1 MQTFNESSQ
10 FEERLTQMIRELQQ
24 CQKDRGHASCIKC
37 ENLIG
42 CELRKQYVQVTY
54 ESMSKGEIGGFEF

>member
-1 MQTFNESSQ
+1 MNESNP
-10 FEERLTQMIRELQQ
+10 FEERLTQMIQELQQ
-24 CQKDRGHASCIKC
+24 CQQNKGYNSCMKC
-37 ENLIG
+37 ERLIG

>member
-1 MQTFNESSQ
+1 MPESSA
-10 FEERLTQMIRELQQ
+10 FEEKLSGMIEDVKA
-24 CQKDRGHASCIKC
+24 CQKEKNHDSCMKC

-42 CELRKQYVQVTY
+42 CELRKRYVLVTY

>member
-1 MQTFNESSQ
+1 MHETDQ
-10 FEERLTQMIRELQQ
+10 FEERLTQMIEELKK
-24 CQKDRGHASCIKC
+24 CQRDHGNDSCMKC
-37 ENLIG
+37 EQLIG

>member
-1 MQTFNESSQ
+1 MPENNS
-10 FEERLTQMIRELQQ
+10 FEERLTQMASEVKT
-24 CQKDRGHASCIKC
+24 CQKNYGLTTCMTC
-37 ENLIG
+37 ESLIG

>member
-1 MQTFNESSQ
+1 MQENNS
-10 FEERLTQMIRELQQ
+10 FEERLTQMIGEVQV
-24 CQKDRGHASCIKC
+24 CQKEKAVDTCMKC
-37 ENLIG
+37 EKLVG

>member
-1 MQTFNESSQ
+1 MPESNA
-10 FEERLTQMIRELQQ
+10 FEEKLNALIEELQA
-24 CQKDRGHASCIKC
+24 CQKEKNYDSCMKC

-42 CELRKQYVQVTY
+42 CELRKRYVQVTY

>member
-1 MQTFNESSQ
+1 MQASNS
-10 FEERLTQMIRELQQ
+10 FEERLDKMILEVKE
-24 CQKDRGHASCIKC
+24 CQKNKGHVSCMKC
-37 ENLIG
+37 EQIIG

>member
-1 MQTFNESSQ
+1 MQASNV
-10 FEERLTQMIRELQQ
+10 FEERLDKMIQEVKA
-24 CQKDRGHASCIKC
+24 CQSSKGHASCMKC
-37 ENLIG
+37 EHLIG

>member
-1 MQTFNESSQ
+1 MPEINS
-10 FEERLTQMIRELQQ
+10 FEERLTQMISEVKA
-24 CQKDRGHASCIKC
+24 CQKDKGYDSCMKC

-42 CELRKQYVQVTY
+42 CELRKSYVQVTY

>member
-1 MQTFNESSQ
+1 MQTSSNAGE
-10 FEERLTQMIRELQQ
+10 FEQRLTKMIEELKQ
-24 CQKDRGHASCIKC
+24 CQKDKGHSSCMKC
-37 ENLIG
+37 DKLIG

>member
-1 MQTFNESSQ
+1 MSESNP
-10 FEERLTQMIRELQQ
+10 FDERLTRMIQELQA
-24 CQKDRGHASCIKC
+24 CQQSKGHTSCMKC
-37 ENLIG
+37 EHLIG

>member
-1 MQTFNESSQ
+1 MQETNN
-10 FEERLTQMIRELQQ
+10 FEERLNQMIAQVQQ
-24 CQKDRGHASCIKC
+24 CQKDAQLSSCMQCDK
-37 ENLIG
+37 LIG

>member
-1 MQTFNESSQ
+1 MPESNP
-10 FEERLTQMIRELQQ
+10 FEERLSKMIEEVQN
-24 CQKDRGHASCIKC
+24 CQKEKSHTSCMKC
-37 ENLIG
+37 EKLIG

>member
-1 MQTFNESSQ
+1 MQENNA
-10 FEERLTQMIRELQQ
+10 FEERLTQMISEVKA
-24 CQKDRGHASCIKC
+24 CQTQKGHDSCMKC
-37 ENLIG
+37 EKLIG